1 MTAEQEQRLRVAA
14 EGHELLSG
22 RAAAPAEL
30 QRADVAFGQPPIQA
44 VIQSPRLRW
53 IQLSSAGYGNY
64 DTPELRAAL
73 SRRGAA
79 LTKSSFVYAA
89 PCAEHVLAFMLAWAR
104 QLPQAVRLQLGGRS
118 WPQAELRRRSALL
131 RDQDVVIVGF
141 GSIGAELVLLLAPFG
156 LRCTGV
162 RRDVRGDEGIPMLR
176 FDDPALAATL
186 GRADHVVNVMPGAPG
201 TARYFDRERLSQLKA
216 GAVFYNVGRGSTVD
230 QAALIECLS
239 SGRLAAALLDVTDPE
254 PLPPDH
260 PLWAAPNCF
269 ITPHTAGGHHDEG
282 DRLVGHFIMNLERF
296 TGGQALRDRAF

>member
-1 MTAEQEQRLRVAA
+1 MTAAQEQRLRTAA
-14 EGHELLSG
+14 QGHELLAG
-22 RAAAPAEL
+22 TGAAPHDLA
-30 QRADVAFGQPPIQA
+30 RADVAFGQPPIQA
-44 VIQSPRLRW
+44 VIESPRLRW
-53 IQLSSAGYGNY
+53 LQLSSAGYGGY
-64 DTPELRAAL
+64 DTAELRAAL

-104 QLPQAVRLQLGGRS
+104 QLPQALRVQVGERS
-118 WPQAELRRRSALL
+118 WPQGDLRRRSALL
-131 RDQDVVIVGF
+131 RDQNVLIFGF
-141 GSIGAELVLLLAPFG
+141 GSIGAQLALLLAPFA

-176 FDDPALAATL
+176 FDDASLGAAL
-186 GRADHVVNVMPGAPG
+186 GSADHIVNVMPGAPA
-201 TARYFDRERLSQLKA
+201 TARYFNRERLSQIKP

-230 QAALIECLS
+230 QPALIECLT

-254 PLPPDH
+254 PLPPEH

-296 TGGQALRDRAF
+296 EQGQALLDRAF